1 MSPPRSNRGAKAAPA
16 KAAKATKSRPSGP
29 RAAGSAG
36 LWDEYH
42 TLLAVSLGAI
52 LISAM
57 MLVLVLNKYGFD
69 TTAKGGASIQQ
80 PTLTRNMA

>member
-1 MSPPRSNRGAKAAPA
+1 LSPPRSNRGAKAAPA
-16 KAAKATKSRPSGP
+16 KATKAAKSRPSGP

-52 LISAM
+52 FIGAV

-69 TTAKGGASIQQ
+69 TTAKGGASIER
-80 PTLTRNMA
+80 PALTSNMA